1 MERNRTLFSKIA
13 YFCFYAG
20 IVSEVLI
27 VLVDKSAYI
36 NPIEGQL
43 FRLTFFLFLIKV
55 CLTKYSRKEYLLIFL
70 FCVLGVISYFTTERN
85 EVLRL
90 VIMIVAC
97 KDIDMKKCLKLV
109 FYLTLAG
116 CMVIMLLSL
125 TGIMGT
131 VALTQDYGRGSVET
145 RYTLGMGHP
154 NALHCMVWTLIV
166 LHLYLY
172 GEKMKWYH
180 YLIPMGVNILFF
192 QLTDSKTSMLVTTLT
207 ILMAG
212 LIVCSKSELIKK
224 LCVWA
229 GYLAAVFSVG
239 ISVIIA
245 ANAYRIHDY
254 YWENDRTKPTMF
266 FYKLNEILNGRILIL
281 VENDGFEG
289 TTGTWSLFSRPE
301 NNYFFDLGWVRLFYW
316 FGIIPACVF
325 LAALVLLMIYCYRKR
340 DYMAAVMIVSI
351 SVYTVIEAH
360 VFSDYLARNYLF
372 FLMGAYWYQ
381 ILPANNKDKV
391 STLHEG

>member
-90 VIMIVAC
+90 VIMIAAC

-154 NALHCMVWTLIV
+154 NALHCMVWTLS
-166 LHLYLY
+166 
-172 GEKMKWYH
+172 
-180 YLIPMGVNILFF
+180 LIHI
-192 QLTDSKTSMLVTTLT
+192 
-207 ILMAG
+207 
-212 LIVCSKSELIKK
+212 
-224 LCVWA
+224 
-229 GYLAAVFSVG
+229 
-239 ISVIIA
+239 
-245 ANAYRIHDY
+245 
-254 YWENDRTKPTMF
+254 
-266 FYKLNEILNGRILIL
+266 
-281 VENDGFEG
+281 
-289 TTGTWSLFSRPE
+289 
-301 NNYFFDLGWVRLFYW
+301 
-316 FGIIPACVF
+316 
-325 LAALVLLMIYCYRKR
+325 
-340 DYMAAVMIVSI
+340 
-351 SVYTVIEAH
+351 
-360 VFSDYLARNYLF
+360 
-372 FLMGAYWYQ
+372 
-381 ILPANNKDKV
+381 
-391 STLHEG
+391 